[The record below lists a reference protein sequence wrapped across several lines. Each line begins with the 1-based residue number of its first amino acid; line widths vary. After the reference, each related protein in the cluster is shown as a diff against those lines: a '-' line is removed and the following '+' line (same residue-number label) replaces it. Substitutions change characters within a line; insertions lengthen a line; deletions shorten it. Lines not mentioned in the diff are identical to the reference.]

1 MFDDVFYES
10 HQQFMPSISL
20 ESLSRKDD
28 VYFPLQNPILAIL
41 ILLQLNSLCG

>member
-1 MFDDVFYES
+1 MLDDVYYES

-28 VYFPLQNPILAIL
+28 FYFPLKNPILVIL
-41 ILLQLNSLCG
+41 ILLELNSFCG